1 MTKKQKTTLKRQ
13 ITTKEI
19 KKALQKRQNTTIK
32 EIKTTTRRQTLQ
44 RDK

>member
-19 KKALQKRQNTTIK
+19 KKALQ
-32 EIKTTTRRQTLQ
+32 
-44 RDK
+44 RDKTQL